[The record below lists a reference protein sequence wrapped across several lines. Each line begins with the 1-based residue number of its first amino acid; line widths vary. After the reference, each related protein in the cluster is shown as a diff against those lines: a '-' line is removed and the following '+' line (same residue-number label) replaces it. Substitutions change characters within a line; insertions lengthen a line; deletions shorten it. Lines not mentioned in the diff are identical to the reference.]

1 MHFMEPFFL
10 AGVLSKHQDPLAQ
23 YATLALFSYTTANLQ

>member
-1 MHFMEPFFL
+1 MEPFFL

-23 YATLALFSYTTANLQ
+23 YATLALFSATPLQS